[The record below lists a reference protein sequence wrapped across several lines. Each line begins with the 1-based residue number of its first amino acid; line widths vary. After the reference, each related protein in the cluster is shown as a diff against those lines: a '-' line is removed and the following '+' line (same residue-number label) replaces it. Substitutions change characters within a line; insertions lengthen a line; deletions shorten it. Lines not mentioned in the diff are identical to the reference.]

1 MNNIYE
7 NCEKRNIEN
16 IQNTIKN
23 YENLGYRYE
32 EDYLMCLKKK
42 NNLSITTTTTNT
54 TPNDENEINCNIF
67 KELLDTQKYWSK
79 AYSIYYD
86 SVKKECKALEFIKN

>member
-42 NNLSITTTTTNT
+42 NNLSITTTTTNK
-54 TPNDENEINCNIF
+54 DENEINCNIF
-67 KELLDTQKYWSK
+67 KELLDRQKYLSK

>member
-86 SVKKECKALEFIKN
+86 SVKKGCKALEFIKN

>member
-42 NNLSITTTTTNT
+42 NNLSITTTTT
-54 TPNDENEINCNIF
+54 TPNDENEINCDIF
-67 KELLDTQKYWSK
+67 KELLDRQKYLSK

-86 SVKKECKALEFIKN
+86 SVKKGCKALEFIKN